1 MKKLTATIPLT
12 IALGGVVAALV
23 LVLPLDA
30 AGQTSWLVGCLVSSL
45 LGALALVIKT
55 QLAPTGL
62 TGAAALKGLLAGQG
76 LAFMLRLLAV
86 GVGAV
91 AIKQAEL
98 SPFAFVISFFVV
110 SLSQQ
115 VLETRSLLAATNPVK
130 SSEVTP

>member
-1 MKKLTATIPLT
+1 MKKLSTMLPLT

-23 LVLPLDA
+23 FVLPLDA
-30 AGQTSWLVGCLVSSL
+30 AGQTSWLIGSLVSSL
-45 LGALALVIKT
+45 LGALALVVKT
-55 QLAPTGL
+55 QLAPQGVS
-62 TGAAALKGLLAGQG
+62 GAAALKGLLAGQG
-76 LAFMLRLLAV
+76 LAFMLRLMAV

-91 AIKQAEL
+91 ALKQAEL

-110 SLSQQ
+110 SLAQQ